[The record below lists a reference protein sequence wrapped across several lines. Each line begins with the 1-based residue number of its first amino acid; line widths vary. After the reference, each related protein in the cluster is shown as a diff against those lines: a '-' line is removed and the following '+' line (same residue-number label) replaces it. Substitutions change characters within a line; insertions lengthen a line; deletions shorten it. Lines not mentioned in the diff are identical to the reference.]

1 MSGQKLVRILYP
13 TGQFEAYTRFCEQVE
28 LRQFWCKL
36 IGNLNIPSLSTWKV
50 RKSQKMTKENRGGKI
65 WIGIYDQT
73 KVKQRKNKKHILC
86 MIAQTVRKLR
96 IPMLTDVLK
105 LMFICSKFNIC
116 LNFVVKKS
124 AQFDEQIHWPAT
136 IRYDMRK

>member
-1 MSGQKLVRILYP
+1 M
-13 TGQFEAYTRFCEQVE
+13 
-28 LRQFWCKL
+28 
-36 IGNLNIPSLSTWKV
+36 
-50 RKSQKMTKENRGGKI
+50 
-65 WIGIYDQT
+65 

-86 MIAQTVRKLR
+86 MMAKTVRKPR